1 MTDQL
6 HRFHFQQAPV
16 RGHWVDITST
26 MARIDAAQNPPAPVR
41 NALAE
46 MVAVVSMLAHD
57 IKFEGSVMLQSRGD
71 GPLHTAMA
79 ECRDKRWLRAIARST
94 DLAEDR
100 PFAELI
106 GNGQLAI
113 SLIPKDGDIYQGM
126 VGLDHPTLS
135 ENIETYFATSEQLQ
149 TRVRVV
155 TTPTRTV
162 GCFLQRL
169 PTNPESNE
177 IEEEADDE
185 GWQRVTLLFETTKD
199 RELLELSPT
208 QFLKRLFPTDPIF
221 LDDALP
227 LEFRCT
233 CSREKSV
240 KILQTL
246 NREEIDE
253 ALKSD
258 GFLEVVCEFC
268 ESRHRFSG
276 VEIDTAI
283 EGRRPPV
290 H

>member
-1 MTDQL
+1 MTDRL
-6 HRFHFQQAPV
+6 HRFHFHRAPV
-16 RGHWVDITST
+16 RGHWVDITET
-26 MARIDAAQNPPAPVR
+26 MARIAAVQRPSSPVLA
-41 NALAE
+41 ALGE

-79 ECRDKRWLRAIARST
+79 ECRDKRWLRAISRASELT
-94 DLAEDR
+94 EER
-100 PFAELI
+100 PFADLV

-113 SLIPKDGDIYQGM
+113 SLIPNDGEMYQGM
-126 VGLDHPTLS
+126 VGLDHPTLA
-135 ENIETYFATSEQLQ
+135 ENIEAYFAGSEQLE

-155 TTPTRTV
+155 TAAGRTV

-177 IEEEADDE
+177 IEQEADDE
-185 GWQRVTLLFETTKD
+185 GWRRITLLFETTHD
-199 RELLELSPT
+199 AELIELSPT
-208 QFLKRLFPTDPIF
+208 QLLERLFPTEAIY

-246 NREEIDE
+246 TREEIDE
-253 ALKSD
+253 SLEND

-268 ESRHRFSG
+268 ESRHQFTG

-283 EGRRPPV
+283 QGTAPQV